1 MPMPFRPPT
10 APVMPLAQHL
20 NAGYM
25 SGRGPLSP
33 GLQTSSDRFNA
44 QAQAAATRP
53 NSVLQQLAPSPV
65 AANLSAPSQR
75 DRLLPNGFILG
86 NTMNGAAEQTAE
98 TDNYLR
104 MEGGE

>member
-1 MPMPFRPPT
+1 MPLPFSPPT

-33 GLQTSSDRFNA
+33 GLESQLGEVQCAGPSRRHPA
-44 QAQAAATRP
+44 QQC
-53 NSVLQQLAPSPV
+53 LQQLAPSPV

-86 NTMNGAAEQTAE
+86 NTMNGAAENTAE